1 LLTESKPREQIVFLT
16 KTNSAK
22 FDSADASARARAA
35 GQAAQ
40 AAAQNAAQ
48 NAATA
53 ARTAAMAAQAT
64 AQSAA
69 TGVSTGV
76 QQGVYSA
83 RRWTAPRLELAADHV
98 TKTVAPSVSSALRST
113 AKQVKPAEP
122 NRGRTALTWSL
133 LGAAILATA
142 GAAFALIRYQFRA
155 ATQDET
161 VEVGETTD
169 VRARPT
175 AATQATPATPVS
187 TPSGATPAANGAST
201 ASTAGTASATAAPTA
216 KTATAKVPAGKTP
229 TAKSAA
235 EKSEATTDASVNGHT
250 ASSGW

>member
-1 LLTESKPREQIVFLT
+1 MFFT
-16 KTNSAK
+16 KTNTAK
-22 FDSADASARARAA
+22 IDPSNASERARAA
-35 GQAAQ
+35 GLAAQ

-48 NAATA
+48 NAAIA
-53 ARTAAMAAQAT
+53 ARTAAVAAQST
-64 AQSAA
+64 AQTAA
-69 TGVSTGV
+69 SGVSSGV

-113 AKQVKPAEP
+113 ARQVKPAEP
-122 NRGRTALTWSL
+122 SRGRSALTWSL

-155 ATQDET
+155 ATSDET

-169 VRARPT
+169 LPGRPAAPTPAGPASAAAPASPSGASPAAAKTTASRTAASKTATDNTAADNT
-175 AATQATPATPVS
+175 AAT
-187 TPSGATPAANGAST
+187 
-201 ASTAGTASATAAPTA
+201 
-216 KTATAKVPAGKTP
+216 
-229 TAKSAA
+229 
-235 EKSEATTDASVNGHT
+235 TDTSVNGHV

>member
-1 LLTESKPREQIVFLT
+1 VFFT

-22 FDSADASARARAA
+22 IDSANASARARAA
-35 GQAAQ
+35 GLAAQ

-48 NAATA
+48 SAASA
-53 ARTAAMAAQAT
+53 ARSAAAVAQAT
-64 AQSAA
+64 AQTAA
-69 TGVSTGV
+69 SGVSSGV

-83 RRWTAPRLELAADHV
+83 RSWTAPRLELAAEHV

-122 NRGRTALTWSL
+122 TKRRTALTWSL

-155 ATQDET
+155 ATQDEA
-161 VEVGETTD
+161 VEVGETAD
-169 VRARPT
+169 ASGRST
-175 AATQATPATPVS
+175 A
-187 TPSGATPAANGAST
+187 ATPAAPVTPAASSGASGTSSPSGASGAST
-201 ASTAGTASATAAPTA
+201 ATKTAASKTSA
-216 KTATAKVPAGKTP
+216 DKTAADKTETP
-229 TAKSAA
+229 TD
-235 EKSEATTDASVNGHT
+235 TSVNGHV